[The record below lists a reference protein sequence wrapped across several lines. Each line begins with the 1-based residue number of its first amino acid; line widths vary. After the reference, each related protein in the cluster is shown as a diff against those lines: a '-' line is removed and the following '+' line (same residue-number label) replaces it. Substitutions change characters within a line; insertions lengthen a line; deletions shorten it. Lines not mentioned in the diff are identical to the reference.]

1 MFSTMHN
8 QRKAQELIAEAV
20 DLIESV
26 DERFA
31 RAREALNERA
41 KRLDAVRSHLI
52 QKSLAR
58 FRERLE
64 TIENEPAQEI
74 APVAEESVA
83 WQLQSLYERAEIAP
97 VDIKEVRKGKARAFF
112 GALTAAVL
120 TVVVALV
127 VAAVATGKPLNLQTF
142 TDLSKLDPLLTWIGG
157 GAIPG
162 RLGNPLLGVAGLALG
177 AVVAW
182 LITWSV
188 MMGKTARRN
197 LATARQVYEEAQS
210 YHDKKIRYAE
220 AAEELERKL
229 ATLEKN
235 LETCDI
241 YLQEYNAVLRRI
253 LHTEGHD
260 FESFKVHSKEAVE
273 RAMACARAL
282 VPMLNTAI
290 VTTEG
295 TPAKQLD
302 EAIEWGERVVAALT
316 EERPLPDPETR
327 FAPKQETE
335 ETENEVII
343 LGPPKNKEEKEREEE
358 KSSEPLSIDSVMNNT
373 NPK

>member
-8 QRKAQELIAEAV
+8 QRKAQELIAESI
-20 DLIESV
+20 DLIEEV
-26 DERFA
+26 DGRFA

-58 FRERLE
+58 LKERLDA
-64 TIENEPAQEI
+64 IENEPAQEI

-83 WQLQSLYERAEIAP
+83 RQLQPLYERAEIEP
-97 VDIKEVRKGKARAFF
+97 VDIKEVRKGKAGAFF
-112 GALTAAVL
+112 GALVAAVL
-120 TVVVALV
+120 TVVVALA
-127 VAAVATGKPLNLQTF
+127 VAAVATGHSLNLQTF
-142 TDLSKLDPLLTWIGG
+142 TDLNKLDPLLTWIGG

-162 RLGNPLLGVAGLALG
+162 RLGNPLLGAAGLALA
-177 AVVAW
+177 AVAAW

-197 LATARQVYEEAQS
+197 LATAKQVFEEAQA
-210 YHDKKIRYAE
+210 YHDKKERYAE

-229 ATLEKN
+229 EALERS

-260 FESFKVHSKEAVE
+260 YDAFKVHSKEAVE
-273 RAMACARAL
+273 RAMECARAL
-282 VPMLNTAI
+282 VPLLNTAI

-316 EERPLPDPETR
+316 EERPLPDPDAR
-327 FAPKQETE
+327 FAPKEIE
-335 ETENEVII
+335 EDSESEVIV
-343 LGPPKNKEEKEREEE
+343 LGPPKEKEPEEE
-358 KSSEPLSIDSVMNNT
+358 KSDEPLSVDSVT
-373 NPK
+373 KKPV